1 MMKNENAEGG
11 RMLID
16 CNECTMQHTEMCRD
30 CVVSH
35 VLSDLAGP
43 LALDPDQAEA
53 LDVLM
58 DAGLVSPLR
67 LVPRGGGE
75 AAAAG

>member
-1 MMKNENAEGG
+1 
-11 RMLID
+11 MLID
-16 CNECTMQHTEMCRD
+16 CNQCTMQHTDMCRD
-30 CVVSH
+30 CVVTH

-53 LDVLM
+53 LDVLAE
-58 DAGLVSPLR
+58 AGLVAPLR